1 MEKRTPSVRG
11 LSGAIFVPFG
21 EKNAGEHNKIR
32 KTIAK
37 ILSNNFR
44 KTEQFEQSLR
54 KSCE

>member
-1 MEKRTPSVRG
+1 MEKRTPSARG
-11 LSGAIFVPFG
+11 LSGAVFVPFG

-44 KTEQFEQSLR
+44 KTERFEQSLR
-54 KSCE
+54 KSYE